1 MATTYADCRFEARI
15 TSDTRALLKRAA
27 ELQGRSMS
35 EFVISAAREAAQKA
49 VADAEILMLSERDQL
64 RLFTQALLNPTKPNG
79 ALSKALEKHDELFGR

>member
-1 MATTYADCRFEARI
+1 MTATYADCRFEARI
-15 TSDTRALLKRAA
+15 TSDTRALLKHAA

-64 RLFTQALLNPTKPNG
+64 QFAQALLNAPFG
-79 ALSKALEKHDELFGR
+79 LDGLSRALEKHDELFGR